1 MVVPKCFPKCSSVPW
16 EIAGSDWVFN
26 LKEDPQ
32 TDQKG
37 SVTWE
42 IVSSDLGVFP
52 QRFVK
57 NFDYRLYSKIELEF
71 NCCDGK
77 LTIDPTSQSLDVDGG
92 YEALGVIYGSI
103 NSDKF
108 TYERIDKSS
117 MRFRYRV
124 FGSPNPIAEPVFQA
138 VKPRRAR
145 NIWHYVGVTISCKG
159 DAGFH
164 KAKFEDVSGFPSH
177 RLWINGRRDARTS

>member
-1 MVVPKCFPKCSSVPW
+1 M
-16 EIAGSDWVFN
+16 
-26 LKEDPQ
+26 
-32 TDQKG
+32 
-37 SVTWE
+37 
-42 IVSSDLGVFP
+42 
-52 QRFVK
+52 
-57 NFDYRLYSKIELEF
+57 
-71 NCCDGK
+71 
-77 LTIDPTSQSLDVDGG
+77 
-92 YEALGVIYGSI
+92 IYGSI

-177 RLWINGRRDARTS
+177 RLWINGSQTEEEMQGPLNLLWRSDPSEPDFIASKR